1 MRLIIAAL
9 LLVGCLEIRSCCG
22 WMVPMAS
29 SFLRRHDSSSI
40 PLFSKSSRSSLNRIC
55 IDRPLFSSSST
66 NPAPSRRHGGGLCL
80 GASEKDE
87 FVEAEDLE
95 ALQTLFS
102 KYCDS
107 EGLMTK
113 LSVMQIPA
121 ISELMVRVLCAP
133 VPLFICFRLVC
144 DDTKCSRITPRQCRI
159 KLLLRRPL
167 MLNNFDSMAYVSIVE
182 QVTLTELFPPF
193 LSF

>member
-1 MRLIIAAL
+1 VTMRLIIASL
-9 LLVGCLEIRSCCG
+9 LLVGCLEIRSCYS

-29 SFLRRHDSSSI
+29 SFLRQQDSISI
-40 PLFSKSSRSSLNRIC
+40 PLFSKIPRSSLNRIYM
-55 IDRPLFSSSST
+55 DRPLFSSSST
-66 NPAPSRRHGGGLCL
+66 NPAPFRRHGGGLCL

-113 LSVMQIPA
+113 LSVMEIPA
-121 ISELMVRVLCAP
+121 ISELMVRV
-133 VPLFICFRLVC
+133 VC
-144 DDTKCSRITPRQCRI
+144 SCCSVH
-159 KLLLRRPL
+159 LLWLGL
-167 MLNNFDSMAYVSIVE
+167 
-182 QVTLTELFPPF
+182 
-193 LSF
+193 

>member
-9 LLVGCLEIRSCCG
+9 LLVGCLEIRSCYG
-22 WMVPMAS
+22 WMAPMAS
-29 SFLRRHDSSSI
+29 SFLRPHDSSSI

-55 IDRPLFSSSST
+55 TDQPKS
-66 NPAPSRRHGGGLCL
+66 APFRRHGGGLCL

-113 LSVMQIPA
+113 LSVMQVPA
-121 ISELMVRVLCAP
+121 ISELIVRILFAP
-133 VPLFICFRLVC
+133 VPLFIFSFYSVC

-159 KLLLRRPL
+159 KLLLRRPF
-167 MLNNFDSMAYVSIVE
+167 MLNNYGAMAHVSIVE
-182 QVTLTELFPPF
+182 QVTHTELLPPF

>member
-1 MRLIIAAL
+1 
-9 LLVGCLEIRSCCG
+9 
-22 WMVPMAS
+22 MVPMAS
-29 SFLRRHDSSSI
+29 SFLRPHDSRSI
-40 PLFSKSSRSSLNRIC
+40 PLFSKSSRSSLDRIC
-55 IDRPLFSSSST
+55 INRPLFSSSST
-66 NPAPSRRHGGGLCL
+66 KPAPFRRHGGGLCL

-121 ISELMVRVLCAP
+121 ISELMVR
-133 VPLFICFRLVC
+133 LVSSS
-144 DDTKCSRITPRQCRI
+144 CSSVD
-159 KLLLRRPL
+159 LLLL
-167 MLNNFDSMAYVSIVE
+167 GL
-182 QVTLTELFPPF
+182 
-193 LSF
+193 